1 MNPILFGFMTSK
13 GELVVICLILKLPE
27 SMDPI
32 IGSKSKDT
40 WMQKVEQKSKDSI
53 NITPKKN
60 FLSSTINGLGSSE
73 KNFPCLQKNGKI
85 NLQKEK
91 GNMWVEWKGGLLN
104 LKYVK
109 RIYIEEL
116 FHQVVDMKH
125 QPTGKI
131 VQRFRL
137 RIILINQEGEYDQ
150 YYETKEEA
158 LADYETFKSYLF

>member
-1 MNPILFGFMTSK
+1 
-13 GELVVICLILKLPE
+13 
-27 SMDPI
+27 
-32 IGSKSKDT
+32 
-40 WMQKVEQKSKDSI
+40 
-53 NITPKKN
+53 
-60 FLSSTINGLGSSE
+60 
-73 KNFPCLQKNGKI
+73 
-85 NLQKEK
+85 
-91 GNMWVEWKGGLLN
+91 MWVEWKGGLLN